1 MDHYESFSQKSK
13 AKQEGMSVTELYT
26 AAHRAADTTNRT
38 GMTEAEEERQG
49 TGEQTAKDVPN
60 KPGSVG

>member
-1 MDHYESFSQKSK
+1 
-13 AKQEGMSVTELYT
+13 MSVTELYT

-38 GMTEAEEERQG
+38 GMTEAEEERVG
-49 TGEQTAKDVPN
+49 TGEQTSKDVPN